1 MCFGG
6 RGKWEGGVGFE
17 DDEGMKLDGTP
28 LREGGRAL
36 KWGRRGWGPLT
47 SSRLLVTGRYFNT

>member
-6 RGKWEGGVGFE
+6 RAKWEEGVLLRMMRGW
-17 DDEGMKLDGTP
+17 KLDGTP